1 MNCFSDLERFA
12 DRTALIASDGQQYSY
27 KWLLEYGDA
36 VAQQAAERSLV
47 FLIGSNTPQ
56 CIAGYVGFI
65 RRGVVPVLINHTVS
79 QEMINQL
86 IDAYQPEYIYRPNA
100 ELNDYELSQLAS
112 SPNGESVTTLPLV
125 ASLPPFNQPCN
136 SQLYPELGLILTTSG
151 STGSPKFVRLT
162 YENLFSNAVE
172 KAAPAE
178 SKPAAP
184 EEDPFDSIFKI
195 FNTK

>member
-1 MNCFSDLERFA
+1 MNRFSDLERFA

-79 QEMINQL
+79 QEMIDQL
-86 IDAYQPEYIYRPNA
+86 VDAYKPEYIFRPGDSG
-100 ELNDYELSQLAS
+100 EYELTQLAS
-112 SPNGESVTTLPLV
+112 TPNGESVTTLPLV
-125 ASLPPFNQPCN
+125 AS
-136 SQLYPELGLILTTSG
+136 
-151 STGSPKFVRLT
+151 
-162 YENLFSNAVE
+162 
-172 KAAPAE
+172 
-178 SKPAAP
+178 
-184 EEDPFDSIFKI
+184 
-195 FNTK
+195 